1 MFPFCHIFVIALTL
15 SRPAEIGDLKK
26 KHWNSCGFVK
36 EGISPVSTTDPV
48 KVLKDVESLLACTRK
63 KLFAWGLCVFCE
75 WRHKWRTFGHL
86 VPLYLALGAN
96 R

>member
-36 EGISPVSTTDPV
+36 EFLRSA
-48 KVLKDVESLLACTRK
+48 LQTR
-63 KLFAWGLCVFCE
+63 
-75 WRHKWRTFGHL
+75 
-86 VPLYLALGAN
+86 
-96 R
+96 